1 MVAVKLLTRCKT
13 NRKDT
18 SIESRNV
25 HWQLLALSSSLLVV
39 LSVCSSACKFIKF
52 FLFRCTRYIAKYCT
66 NEVCF
71 SNMSFRF
78 FFSSLGILC
87 LFSSSSVVV
96 LQSLLI
102 ICCVFVFFVSYMP
115 FCFSYSIFFSVLAAA
130 FFLFNC
136 NHNRGSHCSRLLC
149 DPCLYILCFVFTL
162 FVFVKLFDLIW
173 QKSNKA
179 CTKSL
184 FILDEFKEFLHQ
196 SIREALNS
204 GSAVIRSLH

>member
-1 MVAVKLLTRCKT
+1 MCTDSFSLFHHLSLLCFQYAQPH
-13 NRKDT
+13 
-18 SIESRNV
+18 V
-25 HWQLLALSSSLLVV
+25 HLSSFFYLDAPDILLNIV
-39 LSVCSSACKFIKF
+39 LMRCVLVTC
-52 FLFRCTRYIAKYCT
+52 LF
-66 NEVCF
+66 V
-71 SNMSFRF
+71 

-149 DPCLYILCFVFTL
+149 DPRLYILCFVFTL